1 MDAKAH
7 WYPGHSPFNFS
18 LNNPVMFV
26 DPNGMWVKGGGFL
39 ANVFHS
45 DDWVAERMAQKY
57 ADATGGELERKEYG
71 WRVHEPIKESGDGLL
86 GEVGFKDFDV
96 ARMSGKNS
104 GGESSGDSGQGG
116 GWFYA
121 ANGGLA
127 VGELARQGKIYEI
140 YGRSAQSVEN
150 ALSNG
155 QYVHTNGKTYRQGFR
170 GNQYVSSKSVSNSLS
185 TAKLAKNIGRGITGL
200 SVGIS
205 LYQFGTSKQTEAEPK
220 LFTGVTAC
228 PTHETI
234 IF

>member
-1 MDAKAH
+1 
-7 WYPGHSPFNFS
+7 
-18 LNNPVMFV
+18 
-26 DPNGMWVKGGGFL
+26 
-39 ANVFHS
+39 
-45 DDWVAERMAQKY
+45 MAQKY

-116 GWFYA
+116 GWFSA

-205 LYQFGTSKQTEAEPK
+205 LYQFGTSKQTEADYAR
-220 LFTGVTAC
+220 LAAAAFITGAAFIPAVGPFISIGLGVADSLGAFDQ
-228 PTHETI
+228 I
-234 IF
+234 YNSFDR